1 MDRAAWMWIR
11 VRVRLVGLP
20 AALGFCLFATGAL
33 VLATQYD
40 LQTVSTQTFSLAAL
54 CFGFGILGWSG
65 AVLAGN
71 SVEAAQRHL
80 DTGTNW
86 TEADSRRAMA
96 RISGAG
102 AGGMVGVIVVVTIL
116 GGA

>member
-1 MDRAAWMWIR
+1 MNRAAWIR
-11 VRVRLVGLP
+11 ARVRLVGLSVVV
-20 AALGFCLFATGAL
+20 GFLLFVTGVLLL
-33 VLATQYD
+33 VTQYD
-40 LQTVSTQTFSLAAL
+40 LRTVSTQTFSLAAL

-65 AVLAGN
+65 AVLAGA
-71 SVEAAQRHL
+71 SVEAVQRHL
-80 DTGTNW
+80 DTGLNW

-102 AGGMVGVIVVVTIL
+102 AGGMVGVIVVVTLL